1 MLYHHSD
8 CAVENTNTEQSPA
21 MTVHC
26 DEREE
31 RVLGARGWRSAGSL
45 TEAEQM
51 EVSQRQTE
59 NLLTEQLSL
68 EVEDH
73 PANTTRTSRN
83 VDTLRH
89 I

>member
-51 EVSQRQTE
+51 EV
-59 NLLTEQLSL
+59 
-68 EVEDH
+68 
-73 PANTTRTSRN
+73 
-83 VDTLRH
+83 
-89 I
+89 